1 MSEAKQLAIVLTSVI
16 AIGIIGLAL
25 AQYIP
30 SLLAGDVVVKEYNA
44 TLYLNGTLIED
55 YVYEIKEPGKY
66 RMLYRIWDAPVSL
79 SDLNQP
85 YIEVLDVKAPEGSIG
100 YVKDY
105 EGRVWAPSN
114 IEDIR
119 NLAELNEVGCFNPN
133 KFDSGIYEVE
143 YVFRVHPPVE
153 CDEEL
158 CHVNLKLADEHLP
171 YLSVSLTL
179 EDGGLI
185 EEVYP
190 HPPNL
195 KISRDGW
202 TEISGSSWSDEL
214 LEIELLLKPDVLK
227 TLDGFIKEVDDVK
240 SITIQA
246 NVLYQI
252 QYLLAEGLMNFVR
265 ILVIAFPFILVF
277 LYIRHGREKS
287 FIVPAYLSYVP
298 NRDRKPW
305 IVNLVFKSDALDF
318 DENGFYATILDLH
331 RREKIRIEPR
341 DERLIIRI
349 LNEDPEDLDI
359 YEKRVLK
366 VLKSLSQENVLDT
379 GRLDDIIDEIKS
391 DRKRAIKLA
400 RDIRWVTRTPS
411 RRPALSLI
419 VSGRRRIVPFALLA
433 ATLFFISLVFMQ
445 MLPYFSSITTQIF
458 VGSLIFLIQSLV
470 AVAAPSTLFG
480 RWRGSTYKEK
490 LEWDAFKKFL
500 SDLALIKR
508 YAPQDISIWGEWLIY
523 GTALGV
529 GDKVVKAMNE
539 LNISL
544 REASIAVRMP
554 RAFTPIMVITSTRSG
569 GGGGGGFGA
578 GGGFGGGGAGAR

>member
-179 EDGGLI
+179 EDG
-185 EEVYP
+185 
-190 HPPNL
+190 
-195 KISRDGW
+195 
-202 TEISGSSWSDEL
+202 
-214 LEIELLLKPDVLK
+214 
-227 TLDGFIKEVDDVK
+227 
-240 SITIQA
+240 
-246 NVLYQI
+246 
-252 QYLLAEGLMNFVR
+252 
-265 ILVIAFPFILVF
+265 
-277 LYIRHGREKS
+277 
-287 FIVPAYLSYVP
+287 
-298 NRDRKPW
+298 
-305 IVNLVFKSDALDF
+305 
-318 DENGFYATILDLH
+318 
-331 RREKIRIEPR
+331 
-341 DERLIIRI
+341 
-349 LNEDPEDLDI
+349 
-359 YEKRVLK
+359 
-366 VLKSLSQENVLDT
+366 
-379 GRLDDIIDEIKS
+379 
-391 DRKRAIKLA
+391 
-400 RDIRWVTRTPS
+400 
-411 RRPALSLI
+411 
-419 VSGRRRIVPFALLA
+419 
-433 ATLFFISLVFMQ
+433 
-445 MLPYFSSITTQIF
+445 
-458 VGSLIFLIQSLV
+458 
-470 AVAAPSTLFG
+470 
-480 RWRGSTYKEK
+480 
-490 LEWDAFKKFL
+490 
-500 SDLALIKR
+500 
-508 YAPQDISIWGEWLIY
+508 
-523 GTALGV
+523 
-529 GDKVVKAMNE
+529 
-539 LNISL
+539 
-544 REASIAVRMP
+544 
-554 RAFTPIMVITSTRSG
+554 
-569 GGGGGGFGA
+569 
-578 GGGFGGGGAGAR
+578 